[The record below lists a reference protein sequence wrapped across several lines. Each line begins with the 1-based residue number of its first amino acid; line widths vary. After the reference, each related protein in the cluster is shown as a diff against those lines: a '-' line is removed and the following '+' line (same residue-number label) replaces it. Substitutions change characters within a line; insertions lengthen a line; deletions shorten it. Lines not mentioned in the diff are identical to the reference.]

1 MTSVFGHC
9 HDSFSFWTV
18 QFNLEVFVNLGVG
31 LVHMEDNS
39 IDSWKQYLNI
49 FSSPEITGIPSPDT
63 VQNTLEN
70 LTTRSESRVPVSP
83 PVEESRVLVSPPN
96 EELLGVFTAW
106 PLNPALG
113 GGPCL
118 LFQPQSTAA
127 ASVFIKLPQAQPQGT
142 PNREIDP
149 SVS

>member
-1 MTSVFGHC
+1 M
-9 HDSFSFWTV
+9 
-18 QFNLEVFVNLGVG
+18 GVG
-31 LVHMEDNS
+31 PVDMEKNS
-39 IDSWKQYLNI
+39 IDPWQQEFNI
-49 FSSPEITGIPSPDT
+49 FSSPKINGIPSPDT

-70 LTTRSESRVPVSP
+70 LTAGS
-83 PVEESRVLVSPPN
+83 ESRVLVSPPD

-113 GGPCL
+113 GSPYS
-118 LFQPQSTAA
+118 LFQTQPQITFVAT
-127 ASVFIKLPQAQPQGT
+127 VFIELPHAEPQGT